1 MRVAVTVFCHHGR
14 VPLYRDEAVVLRV
27 HKLGEADRIV
37 TLLTR
42 RHGRIRA
49 VGKGVRRTT
58 SRYGARL
65 EPGSHID
72 VQLHTR
78 TAEPDAERGHPRNNG
93 LDLVT
98 QVESVANY
106 GARLAGDYAAWT
118 AAVAICETAERLT
131 AEEGEPALRQFLLLV
146 GALRSLADGE
156 HEASLI
162 LDAFLIRSMS
172 LAGWEPALV
181 ECALCS
187 APGPHPAFNVPAGG
201 AVCPNC
207 RPAGSV
213 RPQADTL
220 ALMTALLSGDWS
232 TADDA
237 VPGLRR
243 EASGLIAAHLQWHL
257 ERGIRS
263 LPLVDR

>member
-1 MRVAVTVFCHHGR
+1 VD

-49 VGKGVRRTT
+49 VGKGVRRTM

-78 TAEPDAERGHPRNNG
+78 TAEPDALRGHPRTTG

-98 QVESVANY
+98 QVETVQNY
-106 GARLAGDYAAWT
+106 GAQLSNDYPSWT

-131 AEEGEPALRQFLLLV
+131 SEEGEPALRQYLLLV
-146 GALRSLADGE
+146 GALRSLSDHE
-156 HEASLI
+156 HDPSLI

-172 LAGWEPALV
+172 VAGWEPALT
-181 ECALCS
+181 ECAVCS
-187 APGPHPAFNVPAGG
+187 TPGPHAAFNIAAGG
-201 AVCPNC
+201 SVCPNC
-207 RPAGSV
+207 RPVGSA
-213 RPQADTL
+213 RPQPESL
-220 ALMTALLSGDWS
+220 QLMSALLSGDWS
-232 TADDA
+232 SADGA
-237 VPGLRR
+237 SAPAAR

>member
-1 MRVAVTVFCHHGR
+1 MPV
-14 VPLYRDEAVVLRV
+14 YRDEAVVLRV

-37 TLLTR
+37 SLLTR

-78 TAEPDAERGHPRNNG
+78 TAEPDAEHGHPRHAG
-93 LDLVT
+93 LDRVT
-98 QVESVANY
+98 QVESLTNF
-106 GARLAGDYAAWT
+106 GAVLSADYPAWT
-118 AAVAICETAERLT
+118 TAVAICETAERMT
-131 AEEGEPALRQFLLLV
+131 PEEGEPALRQFLLLV
-146 GALRSLADGE
+146 GALRSLSLAE
-156 HEASLI
+156 HDCSLI

-172 LAGWEPALV
+172 LAGWQPALT
-181 ECALCS
+181 ECAVCS
-187 APGPHPAFNVPAGG
+187 APGPHAAFNIVAGG
-201 AVCPNC
+201 AVCATC
-207 RPAGSV
+207 RPVGSP
-213 RPQADTL
+213 RPQQATL
-220 ALMTALLSGDWS
+220 PLMHALLTGDWDS
-232 TADDA
+232 ADA
-237 VPGLRR
+237 SAAGPRR
-243 EASGLIAAHLQWHL
+243 ETSGLIAAHLQWHL

>member
-1 MRVAVTVFCHHGR
+1 

-37 TLLTR
+37 TLLTK
-42 RHGRIRA
+42 RHGRVRA

-72 VQLHTR
+72 VQLYTR
-78 TAEPDAERGHPRNNG
+78 TAEPDAERGHLHTPG
-93 LDLVT
+93 LDLIT
-98 QVESVANY
+98 QVASVDNY
-106 GARLAGDYAAWT
+106 GARVARDYSAWT

-131 AEEGEPALRQFLLLV
+131 PEEGEPALRQYLLV
-146 GALRSLADGE
+146 TGALRSLADRE
-156 HEASLI
+156 HQASLI

-172 LAGWEPALV
+172 LAGWEPALSH
-181 ECALCS
+181 CALCS
-187 APGPHPAFNVPAGG
+187 APGPHAAFNVPAGG

-207 RPAGSV
+207 RPSGSV
-213 RPQADTL
+213 RPRPESLTL
-220 ALMTALLSGDWS
+220 LGALLSGDWPAAEAAES
-232 TADDA
+232 A
-237 VPGLRR
+237 VCR
-243 EASGLIAAHLQWHL
+243 EASGLVAAHLQWHL